1 MSLVKIENLNIELS
15 GKNILTDINLIIEK
29 GEMTFLIGKTGSGK
43 TTLIKSLY
51 GDISIKNSKK
61 FEIVDFNL
69 REIKDYQIP
78 FLRRKIGIVFQ
89 DFKLLDDRSIFKN
102 LEFVLKATGWT
113 DNNKIED
120 RILEVIH
127 MVGIEINLDTYPSK
141 LSGGEQQ
148 RIAIARALLNNPE
161 LIIADEPT
169 GNLDPETSIEII
181 SLFEKL
187 NNLGITMVIATHDYN
202 LILKLPGK
210 IYRCENKKLFEVVRK
225 WFKNINRNFEKWI

>member
-1 MSLVKIENLNIELS
+1 MSLVTIENLNIELS

-29 GEMTFLIGKTGSGK
+29 GKMTFLIGKTGSGK

-89 DFKLLDDRSIFKN
+89 DFKLLEDRSVFKN

-120 RILEVIH
+120 RILEVLH

-187 NNLGITMVIATHDYN
+187 NNLGITMIIATHDYN

-225 WFKNINRNFEKWI
+225 

>member
-1 MSLVKIENLNIELS
+1 MSLVTIENLNIELS

-69 REIKDYQIP
+69 KEIKDYQIP

-89 DFKLLDDRSIFKN
+89 DFKLLDDRSVFKN

-120 RILEVIH
+120 RILEVLH

-225 WFKNINRNFEKWI
+225 

>member
-1 MSLVKIENLNIELS
+1 MSLVSIEQLNINLS
-15 GKNILTDINLIIEK
+15 GKEILTDINLNIEK
-29 GEMTFLIGKTGSGK
+29 GGMTFLIGKTGSGK

-51 GDISIKNSKK
+51 GDISIINSKK
-61 FEIVDFNL
+61 FDIVNFNL

-102 LEFVLKATGWT
+102 LEFVLKATGWS
-113 DNNKIED
+113 DNKKIED
-120 RILEVIH
+120 RILEVLH

-148 RIAIARALLNNPE
+148 RVALARALLNNPE

-169 GNLDPETSIEII
+169 GNLDPETSVEII

-187 NNLGITMVIATHDYN
+187 NNLGITMIIATHDYN

-210 IYRCENKKLFEVVRK
+210 IYKCENRKLFEVIRK
-225 WFKNINRNFEKWI
+225 

>member
-1 MSLVKIENLNIELS
+1 MSLVTIEKLNIELS
-15 GKNILTDINLIIEK
+15 GKNILTDINLIIKK

-120 RILEVIH
+120 RILEVLH

-225 WFKNINRNFEKWI
+225 

>member
-1 MSLVKIENLNIELS
+1 MSLVTIENLNIELS

-69 REIKDYQIP
+69 RDIKDYQIP

-89 DFKLLDDRSIFKN
+89 DFKLLEDRSVFKN

-120 RILEVIH
+120 RILEVLH

-225 WFKNINRNFEKWI
+225 

>member
-1 MSLVKIENLNIELS
+1 MSLVSIKNLNIELS
-15 GKNILTDINLIIEK
+15 GKKILNDINLDIEK
-29 GEMTFLIGKTGSGK
+29 GGMTFLIGKTGSGK

-51 GDISIKNSKK
+51 GDLSIQNSNK

-69 REIKDYQIP
+69 REIKDHQIP

-89 DFKLLDDRSIFKN
+89 DFKLLDDRNIFKN
-102 LEFVLKATGWT
+102 LEFVLKATGWS
-113 DNNKIED
+113 DNKKIED
-120 RILEVIH
+120 RILEVLH

-148 RIAIARALLNNPE
+148 RVAIARALLNNPE

-169 GNLDPETSIEII
+169 GNLDPETSVEII

-187 NNLGITMVIATHDYN
+187 NNLGITMIIATHDYN

-210 IYRCENKKLFEVVRK
+210 IYKCEKRKLFEVIRK
-225 WFKNINRNFEKWI
+225 

>member
-1 MSLVKIENLNIELS
+1 
-15 GKNILTDINLIIEK
+15 
-29 GEMTFLIGKTGSGK
+29 MTFLIGKTGSGK

-51 GDISIKNSKK
+51 GDISIKDSKK

-69 REIKDYQIP
+69 KEIKDYQIP

-120 RILEVIH
+120 RILEVLH

>member
-1 MSLVKIENLNIELS
+1 MSLVSIENLNIELS
-15 GKNILTDINLIIEK
+15 GKKILTDINLEIKK
-29 GEMTFLIGKTGSGK
+29 GGMTFLIGKTGSGK

-51 GDISIKNSKK
+51 GDISVKNSNKL
-61 FEIVDFNL
+61 EIANFNL
-69 REIKDYQIP
+69 KEIKDSQIP

-89 DFKLLDDRSIFKN
+89 DFKLLEDRSVFKN
-102 LEFVLKATGWT
+102 LEFVLKATGWS
-113 DNNKIED
+113 DNKKIED
-120 RILEVIH
+120 RILEVLH
-127 MVGIEINLDTYPSK
+127 MVGIEVNLETFPSK

-169 GNLDPETSIEII
+169 GNLDPETSVEII

-187 NNLGITMVIATHDYN
+187 NNLGITMIIATHDYN

-210 IYRCENKKLFEVVRK
+210 IYKCENRKLFEVIRK
-225 WFKNINRNFEKWI
+225 

>member
-1 MSLVKIENLNIELS
+1 MSLVTIENLNIELS

-120 RILEVIH
+120 RILEVLH

-187 NNLGITMVIATHDYN
+187 NNLGITMIIATHDYN

-225 WFKNINRNFEKWI
+225 

>member
-1 MSLVKIENLNIELS
+1 MSLVAIENLNIELS

-120 RILEVIH
+120 RILEVLH

-187 NNLGITMVIATHDYN
+187 NNLGITMIIATHDYN

-225 WFKNINRNFEKWI
+225 

>member
-1 MSLVKIENLNIELS
+1 MSLVFIESLDIQLS
-15 GKNILTDINLIIEK
+15 GKEILTDINLNIEK
-29 GEMTFLIGKTGSGK
+29 GGMTFLIGKTGSGK

-51 GDISIKNSKK
+51 GDVSINSSERFEIAGFNLKEIKN
-61 FEIVDFNL
+61 
-69 REIKDYQIP
+69 YQIP

-89 DFKLLDDRSIFKN
+89 DFKLLDDRSIYKN
-102 LEFVLKATGWT
+102 LEFVLKATGWL
-113 DNNKIED
+113 DNIKIED
-120 RILEVIH
+120 RILEVLN
-127 MVGIEINLDTYPSK
+127 MVGVEINLDTYPSK

-169 GNLDPETSIEII
+169 GNLDPETSVEII

-187 NNLGITMVIATHDYN
+187 NNLGITMIIATHDYN

-210 IYRCENKKLFEVVRK
+210 IYKCENRKLFEVVRK
-225 WFKNINRNFEKWI
+225 

>member
-1 MSLVKIENLNIELS
+1 MSLVFIESLDIQLS
-15 GKNILTDINLIIEK
+15 GKEILTDINLNIEK

-43 TTLIKSLY
+43 TTLIKSFY
-51 GDISIKNSKK
+51 GDISINSSER
-61 FEIVDFNL
+61 FEIAGFNL
-69 REIKDYQIP
+69 KKIKDYQIP

-89 DFKLLDDRSIFKN
+89 DFKLLDDRSIYKN
-102 LEFVLKATGWT
+102 LEFVLKATGWL
-113 DNNKIED
+113 DNKKIED
-120 RILEVIH
+120 RILEVLN
-127 MVGIEINLDTYPSK
+127 MVGVEINLDTYPSK

-169 GNLDPETSIEII
+169 GNLDPETSVEII

-187 NNLGITMVIATHDYN
+187 NNLGITMIIATHDYN

-210 IYRCENKKLFEVVRK
+210 IYKCENRKLFEVVRK
-225 WFKNINRNFEKWI
+225 

>member
-1 MSLVKIENLNIELS
+1 MSLVTIEKLNIELS

-69 REIKDYQIP
+69 KEIKDYQIP

-120 RILEVIH
+120 RILEVLH

-161 LIIADEPT
+161 LIIADKPT

-187 NNLGITMVIATHDYN
+187 NNLGITMIIATHDYN

-225 WFKNINRNFEKWI
+225 

>member
-1 MSLVKIENLNIELS
+1 MSLVAIEKLNIELS
-15 GKNILTDINLIIEK
+15 GKEILTDVNLNIEK
-29 GEMTFLIGKTGSGK
+29 GGMTFLIGKTGSGK

-51 GDISIKNSKK
+51 GDISVNRSSKFK
-61 FEIVDFNL
+61 IADFNL
-69 REIKDYQIP
+69 KEIRDYQIP

-102 LEFVLKATGWT
+102 LEFVLKATGWK
-113 DNNKIED
+113 DDKKIED
-120 RILEVIH
+120 KILEVLH
-127 MVGIEINLDTYPSK
+127 MVGIEVNLDTYPSK

-169 GNLDPETSIEII
+169 GNLDPETSVEII

-187 NNLGITMVIATHDYN
+187 NNLGITMIIATHDYN

-210 IYRCENKKLFEVVRK
+210 IYKCENKKLFEVIRK
-225 WFKNINRNFEKWI
+225 

>member
-69 REIKDYQIP
+69 RDIKDYQIP

-120 RILEVIH
+120 RILEVLH

-187 NNLGITMVIATHDYN
+187 NNLGITMIIATHDYN

-225 WFKNINRNFEKWI
+225 

>member
-1 MSLVKIENLNIELS
+1 MSLVTIENLNIELS

-69 REIKDYQIP
+69 KEIKDYQIP

-120 RILEVIH
+120 RILEVLH

-187 NNLGITMVIATHDYN
+187 NNLGITMIIATHDYN

-225 WFKNINRNFEKWI
+225 

>member
-1 MSLVKIENLNIELS
+1 MSLVTIENLNIELS

-69 REIKDYQIP
+69 KEIKDYQIP

-120 RILEVIH
+120 RILEVLN

-225 WFKNINRNFEKWI
+225 

>member
-1 MSLVKIENLNIELS
+1 MSLVSIENLNIELS
-15 GKNILTDINLIIEK
+15 GKKILTDINLEIKK
-29 GEMTFLIGKTGSGK
+29 GGMTFLIGKTGSGK
-43 TTLIKSLY
+43 TSLIKSLY
-51 GDISIKNSKK
+51 GDISVKNSNKL
-61 FEIVDFNL
+61 EIANFNL
-69 REIKDYQIP
+69 KEIKDSQIP

-89 DFKLLDDRSIFKN
+89 DFKLLEDRSVFKN
-102 LEFVLKATGWT
+102 LEFVLKATGWS
-113 DNNKIED
+113 DNKKIED
-120 RILEVIH
+120 RILEVLH
-127 MVGIEINLDTYPSK
+127 MVGIEVNLETFPSK

-187 NNLGITMVIATHDYN
+187 NNLGITMIIATHDYN

-210 IYRCENKKLFEVVRK
+210 IYKCENRKLFEVIRK
-225 WFKNINRNFEKWI
+225 

>member
-1 MSLVKIENLNIELS
+1 MSLVSIEQLNIKLS
-15 GKNILTDINLIIEK
+15 GKEILTDINFNIEK
-29 GEMTFLIGKTGSGK
+29 GEMIFLIGKTGSGK

-51 GDISIKNSKK
+51 GDVSIINSKK
-61 FEIVDFNL
+61 FDIVNFNL

-102 LEFVLKATGWT
+102 LEFVLKATGWS
-113 DNNKIED
+113 DNKKIED
-120 RILEVIH
+120 RILEVLH

-148 RIAIARALLNNPE
+148 RVALARALLNNPE

-169 GNLDPETSIEII
+169 GNLDPETSVEII

-187 NNLGITMVIATHDYN
+187 NNLGITMIIATHDYN

-210 IYRCENKKLFEVVRK
+210 IYKCENRKLFEVIRK
-225 WFKNINRNFEKWI
+225 

>member
-1 MSLVKIENLNIELS
+1 MSLVSIEQLNIKLS
-15 GKNILTDINLIIEK
+15 GKEILTDINFNIEK
-29 GEMTFLIGKTGSGK
+29 GEMIFLIGKTGSGK

-51 GDISIKNSKK
+51 GDISIINSKK
-61 FEIVDFNL
+61 FDIVNFNL

-102 LEFVLKATGWT
+102 LEFVLKATGWS
-113 DNNKIED
+113 DNKKIED
-120 RILEVIH
+120 RILEVLH

-148 RIAIARALLNNPE
+148 RVALARALLNNPE

-169 GNLDPETSIEII
+169 GNLDPETSVEII

-187 NNLGITMVIATHDYN
+187 NNLGITMIIATHDYN

-210 IYRCENKKLFEVVRK
+210 IYKCENRKLFEVIRK
-225 WFKNINRNFEKWI
+225 

>member
-1 MSLVKIENLNIELS
+1 MSLVTIEKLNIELS

-51 GDISIKNSKK
+51 GDISIKNSKQ

-69 REIKDYQIP
+69 KEIKDYQIP

-120 RILEVIH
+120 RILEVLH

-187 NNLGITMVIATHDYN
+187 NNLGITMIIATHDYN

-225 WFKNINRNFEKWI
+225 

>member
-1 MSLVKIENLNIELS
+1 MSLVTIEKLNIELS

-69 REIKDYQIP
+69 KEIKDYQIP

-120 RILEVIH
+120 RILEGLH

-148 RIAIARALLNNPE
+148 RIAIARALMNNPE

-225 WFKNINRNFEKWI
+225 

>member
-1 MSLVKIENLNIELS
+1 MSLVTIENLNIELS

-69 REIKDYQIP
+69 RDIKDYQIP

-102 LEFVLKATGWT
+102 LEFVLKATGWI

-120 RILEVIH
+120 RILEVLH

-187 NNLGITMVIATHDYN
+187 NNLGITMIIATHDYN
-202 LILKLPGK
+202 LILKLPGR

-225 WFKNINRNFEKWI
+225 

>member
-1 MSLVKIENLNIELS
+1 MSLVAIENLNIELS
-15 GKNILTDINLIIEK
+15 GKDILTDINLIIEK

-69 REIKDYQIP
+69 RDIKDHQIP

-89 DFKLLDDRSIFKN
+89 DFKLLDDRSVFKN

-120 RILEVIH
+120 RILEVLH
-127 MVGIEINLDTYPSK
+127 MVGIEINLDSYPSK

-148 RIAIARALLNNPE
+148 WIAIARALLNNPE

-225 WFKNINRNFEKWI
+225 